1 MEHFIAVDCDCVAS
15 VRRLER
21 EERQGERP
29 NGRRIDTLRKK
40 HKLTPNK
47 RRRASHT
54 LVHPSVR
61 LSVCLSLSRPPASES
76 NNKRSPT
83 AALLLS
89 TLWPTDGRA

>member
-54 LVHPSVR
+54 LVRPSV
-61 LSVCLSLSRPPASES
+61 CEPAGEES
-76 NNKRSPT
+76 NNKRSPSP
-83 AALLLS
+83 LLLS